1 MALIHVTPDQYIVSQ
16 WSGGTTTQVAIAPA
30 GAVYADRD
38 FLWRISSA
46 SVDLDESDFTALPD
60 YHRWI
65 STLKGGM
72 TLSHEGGEKIV
83 LAPYEIHQ
91 FDGGVDTH
99 SWGRCTDFNLML
111 RKGKCQGV
119 VRSLKLSAGDSAEVS
134 FESAPSAQFPSADL
148 LLFCGEG
155 KATVCV
161 NGASVALEASHSVL
175 VKDAIGSSITV
186 KAAEDAAFMI
196 AEVQI

>member
-1 MALIHVTPDQYIVSQ
+1 MALFHMTPDNYIVSQ
-16 WSGGTTTQVAIAPA
+16 WSGGTTTQVAIAPE

-65 STLKGGM
+65 STLQGGM

-83 LAPYEIHQ
+83 LAPYQVHQ

-111 RKGKCQGV
+111 RKGKCLGV
-119 VRSLKLSAGDSAEVS
+119 VRSAKLAAGESMTVC
-134 FESAPSAQFPSADL
+134 FESAPSQQFPNAEL
-148 LLFCGEG
+148 MIFCGEG
-155 KATVCV
+155 KATAKL
-161 NGASVALEASHSVL
+161 GEESVELGELHAAL
-175 VKDAIGSSITV
+175 VKEAVGACVTV
-186 KAAEDAAFMI
+186 TAQEDACFMI

>member
-1 MALIHVTPDQYIVSQ
+1 MALFHMTPDNYIVSK
-16 WSGGTTTQVAIAPA
+16 WSGGTTTQVAIAPE

-65 STLKGGM
+65 STLEGGM

-83 LAPYEIHQ
+83 LAPYQVHQ

-111 RKGKCQGV
+111 RKGKCLGV
-119 VRSLKLSAGDSAEVS
+119 VRSAKIAAGESQTIT
-134 FESAPSAQFPSADL
+134 FESAPSEQFPNADL
-148 LLFCGEG
+148 MIFCGEG
-155 KATVCV
+155 KATVKLGEEFV
-161 NGASVALEASHSVL
+161 ELAGLHAAL
-175 VKDAIGSSITV
+175 VKDAVGVSVTV
-186 KAAEDAAFMI
+186 TAQEDASFMI
-196 AEVQI
+196 AEVQV

>member
-1 MALIHVTPDQYIVSQ
+1 MALIHITPEQYVVSQ
-16 WSGGTTTQVAIAPA
+16 WSGGTTTQVAIAPE

-65 STLKGGM
+65 STLEGGM

-83 LAPYEIHQ
+83 LAPYDVHQ

-111 RKGKCQGV
+111 RKGKCEGV
-119 VRSLKLSAGDSAEVS
+119 VRALKLCAGEKAAVA
-134 FESAPSAQFPSADL
+134 FESAASDAFPNAQL
-148 LLFCGEG
+148 LIFCGEG
-155 KATVCV
+155 KAVVTLGDEKVV
-161 NGASVALEASHSVL
+161 LEATHSLL
-175 VKDAIGSSITV
+175 VKDAVGMSLGVECT
-186 KAAEDAAFMI
+186 EDAAFMI

>member
-30 GAVYADRD
+30 GAIYADRD

-83 LAPYEIHQ
+83 LAPYEVHQ

-119 VRSLKLSAGDSAEVS
+119 VRSLKLAAGEQANVS
-134 FESAPSAQFPSADL
+134 FESAPSEQFPAADL
-148 LLFCGEG
+148 LIFCGEG
-155 KATVCV
+155 KATVTLGDEQV
-161 NGASVALEASHSVL
+161 VLEGLHSAL
-175 VKDAIGSSITV
+175 VKNAVGV
-186 KAAEDAAFMI
+186 NVCVECAEDAAFMI
-196 AEVQI
+196 AEVQV

>member
-1 MALIHVTPDQYIVSQ
+1 MSLIHVTPDQYIVSQ
-16 WSGGTTTQVAIAPA
+16 WSGGTTTQVAIAPE

-65 STLKGGM
+65 STQKGGM

-83 LAPYEIHQ
+83 LAPYEVHQ

-119 VRSLKLSAGDSAEVS
+119 VRSLKLAAGETADIR
-134 FESAPSAQFPSADL
+134 FESAHSDQFPAADL

-155 KATVCV
+155 KAVVTLDGEQVTLEGLHSALV
-161 NGASVALEASHSVL
+161 KNAIGVSVSVKAVEASS
-175 VKDAIGSSITV
+175 
-186 KAAEDAAFMI
+186 FMI

>member
-1 MALIHVTPDQYIVSQ
+1 MALFHMTPDNYIVSQ
-16 WSGGTTTQVAIAPA
+16 WSGGTTTQVAIAPE

-83 LAPYEIHQ
+83 LAPYECHQ

-111 RKGKCQGV
+111 RKGKCQGA
-119 VRSLKLSAGDSAEVS
+119 VRSAKLAAGEHMTVR
-134 FESAPSAQFPSADL
+134 FESAPSQQFPNAEL
-148 LLFCGEG
+148 MIFCGEG
-155 KATVCV
+155 KATVKL
-161 NGASVALEASHSVL
+161 GEQSVELSGLHAALVT
-175 VKDAIGSSITV
+175 DAVGSCAVVT
-186 KAAEDAAFMI
+186 AQEDACFMI

>member
-16 WSGGTTTQVAIAPA
+16 WSGGTTTQVAIAPE

-65 STLKGGM
+65 YTLKGGM
-72 TLSHEGGEKIV
+72 TLSHEGGTKIV
-83 LAPYEIHQ
+83 LAPYEVHQ

-119 VRSLKLSAGDSAEVS
+119 VRSLKLAAGEKAEVS
-134 FESAPSAQFPSADL
+134 FESAPSQQFPTADL
-148 LLFCGEG
+148 LIFCGEG
-155 KATVCV
+155 KASVTLGGETVV
-161 NGASVALEASHSVL
+161 LEGLHSALVKNAVGLSVSVAC
-175 VKDAIGSSITV
+175 
-186 KAAEDAAFMI
+186 AEDAAFMI
-196 AEVQI
+196 AEVQT

>member
-1 MALIHVTPDQYIVSQ
+1 MALIHVTPDHYIVSQ
-16 WSGGTTTQVAIAPA
+16 WSGGTTTQVAIAPE

-46 SVDLDESDFTALPD
+46 SVDLDESDFTALPA

-72 TLSHEGGEKIV
+72 TLSHEGGEKIM
-83 LAPYEIHQ
+83 LAPYEVHQ
-91 FDGGVDTH
+91 FDGGIDTH

-119 VRSLKLSAGDSAEVS
+119 VRSAKIAAGESQTIP
-134 FESAPSAQFPSADL
+134 FESAPSEQFPSADL
-148 LLFCGEG
+148 LIFCGEG
-155 KATVCV
+155 KATVML
-161 NGASVALEASHSVL
+161 GDETVALEASHSAL
-175 VKDAIGSSITV
+175 VKNAAGVSVTV
-186 KAAEDAAFMI
+186 SAQEDSAFMI

>member
-1 MALIHVTPDQYIVSQ
+1 MALIHLTKNDYIISQ
-16 WSGGTTTQVAIAPA
+16 WSGGTTTQVAIAPE

-65 STLKGGM
+65 STLEGGM
-72 TLSHEGGEKIV
+72 TLSHQGGEKIV
-83 LAPYEIHQ
+83 LAPYEVHQ

-119 VRSLKLSAGDSAEVS
+119 VRSAKIAAGQSREIA
-134 FESAPSAQFPSADL
+134 FESAPSQQFPQADL
-148 LLFCGEG
+148 ILFCGCGAAVVTLGGESVTLNAG
-155 KATVCV
+155 ESVMVKGAQDAKLEVAATQ
-161 NGASVALEASHSVL
+161 
-175 VKDAIGSSITV
+175 
-186 KAAEDAAFMI
+186 DAAFMI

>member
-1 MALIHVTPDQYIVSQ
+1 MALIHIPPEQYVVSQ
-16 WSGGTTTQVAIAPA
+16 WSGGTTTQVAIAPE

-65 STLKGGM
+65 STLEGGM

-83 LAPYEIHQ
+83 LAPYDVHQ

-111 RKGKCQGV
+111 RKGKCEGV
-119 VRSLKLSAGDSAEVS
+119 VRALKLCAGEQAEVA
-134 FESAPSAQFPSADL
+134 FESAASEDFPNAQL

-155 KATVCV
+155 KASVTL
-161 NGASVALEASHSVL
+161 NGESVTLEASHSAL
-175 VKDAIGSSITV
+175 VKN
-186 KAAEDAAFMI
+186 AAGVRVSVEGIEDAAFMI

>member
-1 MALIHVTPDQYIVSQ
+1 MALFHMTPDNYIVSQ
-16 WSGGTTTQVAIAPA
+16 WSGGTTTQVAIAPE

-83 LAPYEIHQ
+83 LAPYECHQ

-111 RKGKCQGV
+111 RKGKCQGA
-119 VRSLKLSAGDSAEVS
+119 VRSAKLAAGERMTVC
-134 FESAPSAQFPSADL
+134 FESAPSQQFPNAEL
-148 LLFCGEG
+148 MIFCGEG
-155 KATVCV
+155 KA
-161 NGASVALEASHSVL
+161 NAKLGEESVELGELHAAL
-175 VKDAIGSSITV
+175 VKGAVGACVTLT
-186 KAAEDAAFMI
+186 AHEDSCFMI
-196 AEVQI
+196 AEVQV

>member
-30 GAVYADRD
+30 GAIYADRD

-83 LAPYEIHQ
+83 LAPYEVHQ

-119 VRSLKLSAGDSAEVS
+119 VRSLKLAAGEKANIA

-148 LLFCGEG
+148 LIFCGEG
-155 KATVCV
+155 KATVTLGEENV
-161 NGASVALEASHSVL
+161 VLEGLHSAL
-175 VKDAIGSSITV
+175 VKNAVGLSV
-186 KAAEDAAFMI
+186 CVECAEDAAFMI

>member
-1 MALIHVTPDQYIVSQ
+1 MALFHMTPDNYIVSQ
-16 WSGGTTTQVAIAPA
+16 WSGGTTTQVAIAPE

-65 STLKGGM
+65 STLQGGM

-83 LAPYEIHQ
+83 LAPYQVHQ

-111 RKGKCQGV
+111 RKGKCQGA
-119 VRSLKLSAGDSAEVS
+119 VRSAKLAAGEHMTVR
-134 FESAPSAQFPSADL
+134 FESAPSQQFPNAEL
-148 LLFCGEG
+148 MIFCGEG
-155 KATVCV
+155 KATAKL
-161 NGASVALEASHSVL
+161 GEESVELGELHAAL
-175 VKDAIGSSITV
+175 VKGAVGACVTLT
-186 KAAEDAAFMI
+186 AHEDSCFMI
-196 AEVQI
+196 AEVQV

>member
-1 MALIHVTPDQYIVSQ
+1 MTLIHVTPDQYIVSQ
-16 WSGGTTTQVAIAPA
+16 WSGGTTTQVAIAPE

-119 VRSLKLSAGDSAEVS
+119 VRSLKLSAGEKAAVS
-134 FESAPSAQFPSADL
+134 FESASSEQFPAADL

-155 KATVCV
+155 KAVVTL
-161 NGASVALEASHSVL
+161 NGEQIMLEGLHSALI
-175 VKDAIGSSITV
+175 KNAIGATV
-186 KAAEDAAFMI
+186 SVECAEDAAFLI
-196 AEVQI
+196 AEIQR

>member
-1 MALIHVTPDQYIVSQ
+1 MALVHITPAQYIVSQ
-16 WSGGTTTQVAIAPA
+16 WSGGTTTQVAIAPE

-72 TLSHEGGEKIV
+72 TLSHEGGEKII
-83 LAPYEIHQ
+83 LAPYEVHQ

-119 VRSLKLSAGDSAEVS
+119 VRSLKLSAGEKAAVA
-134 FESAPSAQFPSADL
+134 FESAASEDFPNAQL

-155 KATVCV
+155 KASVTL
-161 NGASVALEASHSVL
+161 NGESVTLEASHSAL
-175 VKDAIGSSITV
+175 VKN
-186 KAAEDAAFMI
+186 AAGVRVSVEGIEDAAFMI

>member
-1 MALIHVTPDQYIVSQ
+1 MALFHMTPDNYIVSQ

-65 STLKGGM
+65 STLQGGM

-83 LAPYEIHQ
+83 LAPYECHQ

-119 VRSLKLSAGDSAEVS
+119 VRSPKLAAGEQQSVS
-134 FESAPSAQFPSADL
+134 FESAPSEQFPAADL
-148 LLFCGEG
+148 LIFCGEG
-155 KATVCV
+155 KATVTLGEEKV
-161 NGASVALEASHSVL
+161 ILEGLHSALVKNAVGASV
-175 VKDAIGSSITV
+175 TV
-186 KAAEDAAFMI
+186 ECAEDAAFMI

>member
-30 GAVYADRD
+30 GAIYADRD

-83 LAPYEIHQ
+83 LAPYEVHQ

-119 VRSLKLSAGDSAEVS
+119 VRSLKLSAGEQAAVS
-134 FESAPSAQFPSADL
+134 FESAPSEQFPAADL
-148 LLFCGEG
+148 LIFCGEG
-155 KATVCV
+155 KATVKLGDEQV
-161 NGASVALEASHSVL
+161 VLEGLHSAL
-175 VKDAIGSSITV
+175 VKNAEGV
-186 KAAEDAAFMI
+186 KVSVECTEDAAFMI
-196 AEVQI
+196 AETQI

>member
-1 MALIHVTPDQYIVSQ
+1 MSLHHMTPDNYIVSQ

-83 LAPYEIHQ
+83 LAPYECHQ

-111 RKGKCQGV
+111 RKGKCQGS
-119 VRSLKLSAGDSAEVS
+119 VRSLKLSAGERAEVS
-134 FESAPSAQFPSADL
+134 FQSAPSAAFPTAEL
-148 LLFCGEG
+148 MLFCGEG
-155 KATVCV
+155 EA
-161 NGASVALEASHSVL
+161 AVALNGEQVELSDLHAAL
-175 VKDAIGSSITV
+175 VKDAAGKTV
-186 KAAEDAAFMI
+186 TVTAKTPCAFMI

>member
-16 WSGGTTTQVAIAPA
+16 WSGGTTTQVAIAPE

-119 VRSLKLSAGDSAEVS
+119 IRSLKLSAGEKADVA
-134 FESAPSAQFPSADL
+134 FESAPSEQFPNADL
-148 LLFCGEG
+148 LIFCGEG
-155 KATVCV
+155 KAVVTLGDEQIV
-161 NGASVALEASHSVL
+161 LEGLHSAL
-175 VKDAIGSSITV
+175 VKDAVGASVTV
-186 KAAEDAAFMI
+186 ETTENAAFMI

>member
-1 MALIHVTPDQYIVSQ
+1 MALIHVTPEQYIVSQ
-16 WSGGTTTQVAIAPA
+16 WSGGTTTQVAIAPE

-60 YHRWI
+60 YYRWI

-83 LAPYEIHQ
+83 LAPYEVHQ

-119 VRSLKLSAGDSAEVS
+119 IRSLKLSAGEKAAVS
-134 FESAPSAQFPSADL
+134 FESAPSEQFPAADL
-148 LLFCGEG
+148 LIFCGEG
-155 KATVCV
+155 KATVILGDEKV
-161 NGASVALEASHSVL
+161 ELEASHSAL
-175 VKDAIGSSITV
+175 VKNAVGVSVTIE
-186 KAAEDAAFMI
+186 AAENAAFMI

>member
-30 GAVYADRD
+30 GAIYADRD

-83 LAPYEIHQ
+83 LAPYEVHQ

-119 VRSLKLSAGDSAEVS
+119 VRSLKLAAGEQAAVS
-134 FESAPSAQFPSADL
+134 FESAPSEQFPAADL
-148 LLFCGEG
+148 LIFCGEG
-155 KATVCV
+155 KATVTLGEEKV
-161 NGASVALEASHSVL
+161 VLEVLHSAL
-175 VKDAIGSSITV
+175 VKNAVGLSVTV
-186 KAAEDAAFMI
+186 EAAEAAAFMI

>member
-1 MALIHVTPDQYIVSQ
+1 MALIHLTARDYIVSQ
-16 WSGGTTTQVAIAPA
+16 WSGGTTTQVAIAPT

-46 SVDLDESDFTALPD
+46 SVDLDESDFTPLPD

-65 STLKGGM
+65 STLEGGM

-83 LAPYEIHQ
+83 LAPYEVHQ

-111 RKGKCQGV
+111 RKGKCSGEI
-119 VRSLKLSAGDSAEVS
+119 RALTLAAGER
-134 FESAPSAQFPSADL
+134 
-148 LLFCGEG
+148 
-155 KATVCV
+155 
-161 NGASVALEASHSVL
+161 ASVAPQGNDDRFPNTELLIFCGHGSAALSLDGEQVALAAGESVRVPQAAAVQVEA
-175 VKDAIGSSITV
+175 KE
-186 KAAEDAAFMI
+186 AASFLI
-196 AEVQI
+196 AEVRS

>member
-1 MALIHVTPDQYIVSQ
+1 MALIHMTPDTYIVSQ

-72 TLSHEGGEKIV
+72 TLSHEGGEKIA
-83 LAPYEIHQ
+83 LAPYEVHQ

-111 RKGKCQGV
+111 RKGKCQGA
-119 VRSLKLSAGDSAEVS
+119 VRSLKLKAGETAAVA
-134 FESAPSAQFPSADL
+134 FESAPSQQFPNADL
-148 LLFCGEG
+148 MVFCGEG
-155 KATVCV
+155 KAVVKLDGECV
-161 NGASVALEASHSVL
+161 ELTGLHAALL
-175 VKDAIGSSITV
+175 KDAHGKRV
-186 KAAEDAAFMI
+186 NVEAAEDSAFMI

>member
-1 MALIHVTPDQYIVSQ
+1 MALFHMTPDNYIVSQ
-16 WSGGTTTQVAIAPA
+16 WSGGTTTQVAIAPE

-65 STLKGGM
+65 STLEGGM
-72 TLSHEGGEKIV
+72 TLSHEGGEKIE
-83 LAPYEIHQ
+83 LAPYQVHQ

-111 RKGKCQGV
+111 RKGKCLGV
-119 VRSLKLSAGDSAEVS
+119 VRSAKIAAGESLNVA
-134 FESAPSAQFPSADL
+134 FESAASEQFPKAEL
-148 LLFCGEG
+148 LIFCGEG
-155 KATVCV
+155 KATVKV
-161 NGASVALEASHSVL
+161 GEESVELGDLHAALVTDAVGACAAVTALEDSC
-175 VKDAIGSSITV
+175 
-186 KAAEDAAFMI
+186 FMI

>member
-1 MALIHVTPDQYIVSQ
+1 MALFHMTPDNYIVSQ
-16 WSGGTTTQVAIAPA
+16 WSGGTTTQVAIAPE

-65 STLKGGM
+65 STLQGGM

-83 LAPYEIHQ
+83 LAPYECHQ

-119 VRSLKLSAGDSAEVS
+119 VRSLTLKAGEQAVVS
-134 FESAPSAQFPSADL
+134 FESAPSEQFPNADL
-148 LLFCGEG
+148 MVFCGEG
-155 KATVCV
+155 KAVV
-161 NGASVALEASHSVL
+161 QLGEEKVVLGDLHAAL
-175 VKDAIGSSITV
+175 VKDAVGASVTV
-186 KAAEDAAFMI
+186 TSQEDACFMI
-196 AEVQI
+196 AEVQV

>member
-16 WSGGTTTQVAIAPA
+16 WSGGTTTQVAIAPE
-30 GAVYADRD
+30 GAIYAERD

-83 LAPYEIHQ
+83 LAPYEVHE

-111 RKGKCQGV
+111 RKGKCRGV
-119 VRSLKLSAGDSAEVS
+119 VRSLKLSAGGQQAVC
-134 FESAPSAQFPSADL
+134 FESAPSEQFPSADL
-148 LLFCGEG
+148 LIFCGEG
-155 KATVCV
+155 KAVVTLD
-161 NGASVALEASHSVL
+161 GEEIALEGLHSVL
-175 VKDAIGSSITV
+175 VKNAAGVSVTV
-186 KAAEDAAFMI
+186 KAVEAAAFMI
-196 AEVQI
+196 AEVQV

>member
-16 WSGGTTTQVAIAPA
+16 WSGGTTTQVAIAPE

-83 LAPYEIHQ
+83 LAPYEVHQ

-119 VRSLKLSAGDSAEVS
+119 VRSAKIAAGQNQEIA
-134 FESAPSAQFPSADL
+134 FESAPSEQFPQADL
-148 LLFCGEG
+148 ILFCGHG
-155 KATVCV
+155 CAK
-161 NGASVALEASHSVL
+161 VALDGESVTL
-175 VKDAIGSSITV
+175 NAGESLMIKGAQNAKLAVSAV
-186 KAAEDAAFMI
+186 EDAAFMI

>member
-1 MALIHVTPDQYIVSQ
+1 MALIHMTPDNYIVSQ
-16 WSGGTTTQVAIAPA
+16 WSGGTTTQVAIAPE

-83 LAPYEIHQ
+83 LAPYEVHQ

-119 VRSLKLSAGDSAEVS
+119 VRSIKLSAGESAVVN
-134 FESAPSAQFPSADL
+134 FESAPSAQVPNADL
-148 LLFCGEG
+148 MIFCGEG
-155 KATVCV
+155 KATAALD
-161 NGASVALEASHSVL
+161 GESVELTDLHAAL
-175 VKDAIGSSITV
+175 VKNAVGSAVTVTAQDASC
-186 KAAEDAAFMI
+186 FMI

>member
-1 MALIHVTPDQYIVSQ
+1 MALIHMTPDSYIVSQ
-16 WSGGTTTQVAIAPA
+16 WSGGTTTQVAIAPE

-83 LAPYEIHQ
+83 LAPYEVHQ

-111 RKGKCQGV
+111 RKGKCRGV
-119 VRSLKLSAGDSAEVS
+119 VRSIKLAAGESAVVN
-134 FESAPSAQFPSADL
+134 FESTPSEQFPNADL
-148 LLFCGEG
+148 MIFCGEG
-155 KATVCV
+155 KATAAL
-161 NGASVALEASHSVL
+161 NGESVALTDLHAAL
-175 VKDAIGSSITV
+175 VKNAVGVSVTV
-186 KAAEDAAFMI
+186 TAQEVSCFMI

>member
-1 MALIHVTPDQYIVSQ
+1 MSLLLMTPDRYIVSQ
-16 WSGGTTTQVAIAPA
+16 WSGGTTTQVAIAPE

-46 SVDLDESDFTALPD
+46 SVDLEESDFTALPD

-65 STLKGGM
+65 STLEGGM

-83 LAPYEIHQ
+83 LAPYDVHQ

-111 RKGKCQGV
+111 RKGKCEGT
-119 VRSLKLSAGDSAEVS
+119 VRALKLAAGEQAEVAVAS
-134 FESAPSAQFPSADL
+134 GAEVI
-148 LLFCGEG
+148 LFCGKG
-155 KATVCV
+155 KAAVSL
-161 NGASVALEASHSVL
+161 NGAQVELEAMHSARVS
-175 VKDAIGSSITV
+175 DAAGVTV
-186 KAAEDAAFMI
+186 ACTEDAAFLI
-196 AEVQI
+196 AEVKI

>member
-1 MALIHVTPDQYIVSQ
+1 MALFHMTPDNYIVSK
-16 WSGGTTTQVAIAPA
+16 WSGGTTTQVAIAPE

-83 LAPYEIHQ
+83 LAPYQVHQ

-111 RKGKCQGV
+111 RKGKCLGV
-119 VRSLKLSAGDSAEVS
+119 VRSAKIAAGESQTIT
-134 FESAPSAQFPSADL
+134 FESAPSEQFPNADL
-148 LLFCGEG
+148 MIFCGEG
-155 KATVCV
+155 KATVKLGEEFV
-161 NGASVALEASHSVL
+161 ELAGLHAAL
-175 VKDAIGSSITV
+175 VKDAVGVSVTV
-186 KAAEDAAFMI
+186 TAQEDASFMI
-196 AEVQI
+196 AEVQV

>member
-1 MALIHVTPDQYIVSQ
+1 MALIHMTPDNYIVSQ
-16 WSGGTTTQVAIAPA
+16 WSGGTTTQVAIAPE

-65 STLKGGM
+65 STLQGGM

-83 LAPYEIHQ
+83 LAPYEVHQ

-119 VRSLKLSAGDSAEVS
+119 VRSIKLSAGESAVIT
-134 FESAPSAQFPSADL
+134 FESAPSEQFPNADL
-148 LLFCGEG
+148 MLFCGEG
-155 KATVCV
+155 KAC
-161 NGASVALEASHSVL
+161 AALDGERVELAALHAAL
-175 VKDAIGSSITV
+175 VKNAVGVSVTV
-186 KAAEDAAFMI
+186 TAQEPSRFMI
-196 AEVQI
+196 AEVQV

>member
-1 MALIHVTPDQYIVSQ
+1 MALIHLTKNDYIISQ
-16 WSGGTTTQVAIAPA
+16 WSGGTTTQVAIAPE
-30 GAVYADRD
+30 GAIYADRD

-65 STLKGGM
+65 STLEGGM
-72 TLSHEGGEKIV
+72 TLSHQGGEKIV
-83 LAPYEIHQ
+83 LAPYEVHQ

-119 VRSLKLSAGDSAEVS
+119 VRSAKIAAGQSQEIA
-134 FESAPSAQFPSADL
+134 FESAPSQQFPQADL
-148 LLFCGEG
+148 ILFCGCGAAVVTLGGESVTLNAG
-155 KATVCV
+155 ESVMVKGAQDAKLEVAATQ
-161 NGASVALEASHSVL
+161 
-175 VKDAIGSSITV
+175 
-186 KAAEDAAFMI
+186 DAAFMI

>member
-1 MALIHVTPDQYIVSQ
+1 MALIHVTPEQYIVSQ
-16 WSGGTTTQVAIAPA
+16 WSGGTTTQVAIAPE

-83 LAPYEIHQ
+83 LAPYEVHQ

-119 VRSLKLSAGDSAEVS
+119 VRSAKIAAGQSQEIA
-134 FESAPSAQFPSADL
+134 FESAPSQQFPQADL
-148 LLFCGEG
+148 ILFCGCGAAVVTLGGESVTLNAG
-155 KATVCV
+155 ESVMVKGAQDAKLEVAATQ
-161 NGASVALEASHSVL
+161 
-175 VKDAIGSSITV
+175 
-186 KAAEDAAFMI
+186 DAAFMI

>member
-1 MALIHVTPDQYIVSQ
+1 MALFHMTPDNYIVSQ
-16 WSGGTTTQVAIAPA
+16 WSGGTTTQVAIAPE

-83 LAPYEIHQ
+83 LAPYECHQ

-119 VRSLKLSAGDSAEVS
+119 VRSLMLKAGEQAVVS
-134 FESAPSAQFPSADL
+134 FESAPSEQFPNADL
-148 LLFCGEG
+148 MVFCGEG
-155 KATVCV
+155 KATAMLGDETVELGDLHAALV
-161 NGASVALEASHSVL
+161 KQAVGASV
-175 VKDAIGSSITV
+175 TV
-186 KAAEDAAFMI
+186 TAQEDSCFMI
-196 AEVQI
+196 AEVQV

>member
-1 MALIHVTPDQYIVSQ
+1 MALIHMTPDNYIVSQ

-30 GAVYADRD
+30 GAVYAERD

-83 LAPYEIHQ
+83 LAPYEVHQ

-111 RKGKCQGV
+111 RKGKCLGV
-119 VRSLKLSAGDSAEVS
+119 VRSAKLTAGEHMTVT
-134 FESAPSAQFPSADL
+134 FESAPSEQFPNADL
-148 LLFCGEG
+148 MIFCGEG
-155 KATVCV
+155 KAIVTMDGERVELADLHAALVKNAVGVCV
-161 NGASVALEASHSVL
+161 
-175 VKDAIGSSITV
+175 TV
-186 KAAEDAAFMI
+186 TVQEDACFMI